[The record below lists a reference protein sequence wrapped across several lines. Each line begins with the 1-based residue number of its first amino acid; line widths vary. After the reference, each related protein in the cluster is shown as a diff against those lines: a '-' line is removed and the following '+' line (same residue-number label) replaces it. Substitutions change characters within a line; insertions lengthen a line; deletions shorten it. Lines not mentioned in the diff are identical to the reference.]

1 MLSAAVEVCCGC
13 LVFEGEVGV
22 CMRYLNLIMVF
33 VHLPFVCPVL
43 MVYYGFTTDFVIAKF
58 IKHSLML

>member
-1 MLSAAVEVCCGC
+1 MGVYFHAMPFGFLEKHDRCRCRC

-33 VHLPFVCPVL
+33 VL
-43 MVYYGFTTDFVIAKF
+43 FVI
-58 IKHSLML
+58 LN

>member
-33 VHLPFVCPVL
+33 VLFVILRSLTLFYVKFHLPFVCPVL
-43 MVYYGFTTDFVIAKF
+43 K
-58 IKHSLML
+58 S